1 MAGGSSDEDDDDEG
15 EGDEELGGTDNEE
28 GDESEIEDSQEDDD
42 GENQKASRKPG
53 KLVSK
58 DGSVYKAPK
67 LNAVTYEDAK
77 DRKLR
82 QKAEYERKRIGKTG
96 LIEELK
102 REMTDAPEELYMG
115 GVAKKGKVSRFQ
127 DALEREEMEAFKRVS
142 MTAKEKKALRNKN
155 FEEMQDRLENLDEDF
170 AAI

>member
-1 MAGGSSDEDDDDEG
+1 MAGGSSDEDEDDED

-42 GENQKASRKPG
+42 GESRKASRKPG

-102 REMTDAPEELYMG
+102 REMTADFKSNRYHG
-115 GVAKKGKVSRFQ
+115 
-127 DALEREEMEAFKRVS
+127 ERVQQSVRAVG
-142 MTAKEKKALRNKN
+142 EKKDVKLRSHLLPP
-155 FEEMQDRLENLDEDF
+155 QL
-170 AAI
+170 